1 MEIINEASEKFKDR
15 QDEICGF
22 LFGLLRKIN
31 EIEKDVFSKSEE
43 LKRQKAELGIPKHQ
57 VGPGEEELWDEYEQ
71 RLGEVVKPAC
81 TEKLIKRRY
90 GGSYGNP
97 QKYGYIDGECTA
109 RFIMKTAKKAVVET
123 DFMHGT
129 PQSHKFVIKD
139 VDGKWLVDEVYYVF
153 QSNPDKWYSDN
164 IR

>member
-15 QDEICGF
+15 QDEICGL
-22 LFGLLRKIN
+22 LFELLRKID

-57 VGPGEEELWDEYEQ
+57 VGPGESELWDEYKE

-90 GGSYGNP
+90 GGSYGKP
-97 QKYGYIDGECTA
+97 SKYDYLGGDCTA
-109 RFIMKTAKKAVVET
+109 TFIMKTAKRAVVQT
-123 DFMHGT
+123 HFSQGGF
-129 PQSHKFVIKD
+129 QLHKFVIRD
-139 VDGKWLVDEVYYVF
+139 VDGKWLVDEVYYGF
-153 QSNPDKWYSDN
+153 DSDPEKWYSDN